1 MRTEQRDRRR
11 LHGRRALE
19 TTGGERVE
27 GFRAQTRAE
36 AKGGPSAFAANGAG
50 GADGMS
56 TAEDD
61 ECARRE
67 VAAAHPCHIFLETS
81 GEEMRAD
88 VITEMDGRRCEAG
101 VRV

>member
-1 MRTEQRDRRR
+1 
-11 LHGRRALE
+11 
-19 TTGGERVE
+19 
-27 GFRAQTRAE
+27 
-36 AKGGPSAFAANGAG
+36 
-50 GADGMS
+50 MS